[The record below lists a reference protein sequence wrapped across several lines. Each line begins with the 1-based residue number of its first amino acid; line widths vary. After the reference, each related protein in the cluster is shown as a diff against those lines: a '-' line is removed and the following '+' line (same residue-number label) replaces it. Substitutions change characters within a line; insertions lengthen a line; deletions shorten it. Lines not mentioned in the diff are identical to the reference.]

1 MIKILVYGLSGSG
14 KTTFAKKLADKLAFV
29 HLESDTIRRMFK
41 DWDFSQEGRE
51 RQSKR
56 MLKLTKMVPEF
67 SGCVVDFICPYEK
80 NRKGYD
86 FTIWMDT
93 VEKSKYP
100 DTDKIFQKPNE
111 VDYKVNNFQYDD
123 VINNIMG
130 ELVRGV
136 DND

>member
-29 HLESDTIRRMFK
+29 HLESDTIRGMFK

-51 RQSKR
+51 RQSER

-100 DTDKIFQKPNE
+100 DTDKIFQKPNK